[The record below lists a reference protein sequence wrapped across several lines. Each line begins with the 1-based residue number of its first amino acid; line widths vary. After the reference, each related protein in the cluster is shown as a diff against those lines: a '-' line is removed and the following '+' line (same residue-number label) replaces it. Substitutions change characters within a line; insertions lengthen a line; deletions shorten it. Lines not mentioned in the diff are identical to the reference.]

1 MTSHGQRLA
10 APSSPWWG
18 FALYGKAAGKLRSK
32 GSRSCQALEKSGS
45 AKGKDEA
52 SSGIAPFYS
61 GSARG
66 WETNLFPSA
75 RFFSYLNPWIGINS
89 QINRISLKE
98 VDNSELDFS
107 STWGLAV

>member
-1 MTSHGQRLA
+1 MTSHGQRQRLA

-32 GSRSCQALEKSGS
+32 GSQSCQALEKSRS

-61 GSARG
+61 GSAQGLGNKPLSISSLLQLSEPLDRNQQPNQSDFIKRG
-66 WETNLFPSA
+66 
-75 RFFSYLNPWIGINS
+75 
-89 QINRISLKE
+89 
-98 VDNSELDFS
+98 
-107 STWGLAV
+107 